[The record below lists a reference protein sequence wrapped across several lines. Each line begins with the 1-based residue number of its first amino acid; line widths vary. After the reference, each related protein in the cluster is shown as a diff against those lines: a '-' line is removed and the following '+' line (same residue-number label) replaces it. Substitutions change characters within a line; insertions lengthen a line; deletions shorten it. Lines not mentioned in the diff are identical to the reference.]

1 MPNDRTAARKNG
13 TGQVPALTT
22 STIDQLF
29 QKKQGKRPFRYL
41 ADVAERRLRRLR
53 RRGRRRRRG
62 VEEGEAAV
70 LPGELVGAVDAAV
83 ARVAQRGLVG
93 AAEDGG
99 RLGRAHVALHLHAGR
114 RLAS

>member
-1 MPNDRTAARKNG
+1 
-13 TGQVPALTT
+13 
-22 STIDQLF
+22 
-29 QKKQGKRPFRYL
+29 
-41 ADVAERRLRRLR
+41 
-53 RRGRRRRRG
+53 

-114 RLAS
+114 RAPC